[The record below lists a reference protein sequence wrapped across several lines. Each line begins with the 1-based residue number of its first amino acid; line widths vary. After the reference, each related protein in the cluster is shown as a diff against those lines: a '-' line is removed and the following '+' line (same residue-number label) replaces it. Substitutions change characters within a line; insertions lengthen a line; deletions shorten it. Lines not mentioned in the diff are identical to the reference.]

1 MHFVVPEPF
10 SFWFYLNEECQCHP
24 VLLRQTVFIQVYYTI
39 CFNIYISRFYKHYNL
54 VATPYDFLIDC
65 GDFFLGRGKSAYRL
79 MFFLFFLLFF
89 FLFFFLP
96 INNTTEDHQIELKT
110 NKQTTTTTTTTTTR
124 KKTRKEI
131 RL

>member
-24 VLLRQTVFIQVYYTI
+24 VLLRQAVFIQVYYTI
-39 CFNIYISRFYKHYNL
+39 RFNIYISRFYKHYNL

-79 MFFLFFLLFF
+79 MFFLFFSF
-89 FLFFFLP
+89 FLFSSFLSSNQQYNGRP
-96 INNTTEDHQIELKT
+96 PNRIK
-110 NKQTTTTTTTTTTR
+110 NKQTNNNNNNNN
-124 KKTRKEI
+124 KKKKLEKKYVP
-131 RL
+131 L